1 MYNEHYFER
10 EYDYDKEPVIYMG
23 ALRHIQDHLEVV
35 LEALYG
41 DGSLDLR
48 TFENSL
54 DEVVNGLDMCLP
66 RSDLTIERKLYKKQ
80 VA

>member
-1 MYNEHYFER
+1 MYNEHYFEPD
-10 EYDYDKEPVIYMG
+10 YDYDKEPVIYSG

-35 LEALYG
+35 LDALYG
-41 DGSLDLR
+41 HGSLDLGV
-48 TFENSL
+48 FENSL
-54 DEVVNGLDMCLP
+54 DEVVNGLDMRLP